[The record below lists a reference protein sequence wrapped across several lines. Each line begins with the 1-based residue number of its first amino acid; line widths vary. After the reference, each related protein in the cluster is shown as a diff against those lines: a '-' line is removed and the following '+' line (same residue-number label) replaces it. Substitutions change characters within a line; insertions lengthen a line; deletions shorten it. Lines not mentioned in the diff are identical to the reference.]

1 MKKNPK
7 LKVVVIPGFKLI
19 LLFVLTLILLQFV
32 TGPTKEAA
40 IQDPANFSEITC
52 DRGKN
57 GQDVSGETE
66 GIN

>member
-1 MKKNPK
+1 MKNNPK
-7 LKVVVIPGFKLI
+7 PQVVVIPGFKLI

-40 IQDPANFSEITC
+40 IQDPANYSEITC

-57 GQDVSGETE
+57 GQDNSAETE
-66 GIN
+66 AIN